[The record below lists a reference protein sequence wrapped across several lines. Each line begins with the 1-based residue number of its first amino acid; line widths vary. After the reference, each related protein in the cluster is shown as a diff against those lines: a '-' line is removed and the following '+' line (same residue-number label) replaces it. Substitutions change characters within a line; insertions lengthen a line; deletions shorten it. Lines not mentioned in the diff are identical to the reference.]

1 MLSPI
6 HDMEFILLL
15 LLSRLLGSESVKKVV
30 AILQGLRKGGVL
42 RLKKAVYGLKQ
53 APREWWKMLHAFLL
67 SLGFRP
73 NRADVCLYTLHLPGE
88 LFVSLL
94 LYVDDILI
102 AASTPELVNY
112 YSKRISETFRVSAE
126 GPLTNYLG
134 FDIIVDLANH
144 RVSIGMSRYVEKMF
158 ERLKWL

>member
-1 MLSPI
+1 MVEDAACVPAESG
-6 HDMEFILLL
+6 FSTQQ
-15 LLSRLLGSESVKKVV
+15 SR
-30 AILQGLRKGGVL
+30 
-42 RLKKAVYGLKQ
+42 
-53 APREWWKMLHAFLL
+53 
-67 SLGFRP
+67 
-73 NRADVCLYTLHLPGE
+73 LHLPGG
-88 LFVSLL
+88 LFVLLL